1 MLLLILAYLGGVLT
15 IVSPCILPVLPFVF
29 ARADRPFLR
38 NGLPLLVGMAV
49 TFAAVATLAAVGG
62 GWIAQAN
69 QAGRWIAI
77 ALVGVF
83 GLTLLFPRLA
93 EHLTRPLVELGN
105 RLSGVASNAEQDG
118 RGSIGPSLLLGVATG
133 LLWAPCAGPILGLV
147 LTGAA
152 LRGASVGTTLLLVAY
167 AAGAATSL
175 AAALLIGGKLFAAMK
190 RSLGA
195 GEWVRRGLG
204 VAMLAGV
211 GAIALGLDTGVLTQV
226 STIATGGLE
235 QSLVDRFAPRGN
247 AMHGNA
253 PADANGP
260 AMMAAN
266 GNANGGDAAG
276 GSGPS
281 MMAAGD
287 AMRAA
292 ANHGDAG
299 NGNAMMAA
307 GDAMRAAANHG
318 DAGNGN
324 AMMAAGD
331 AMRAAANHG
340 DAGNGNA
347 MMAAGD
353 AMRAAASGANPSAD
367 NGNAMMSAATQSA
380 RQNAAMLRVSTP
392 ALPVEGDAP
401 SLAGATE
408 WLNSPPLTNASLRGK
423 VVLVDFWTYSCINC
437 LRTLP
442 YVKAWARK
450 YRNDGLV
457 VIGVH
462 APEFAFERDIGN
474 VKKATHDLG
483 VTYPVAI
490 DNGYSI
496 WRAFNNEYWPAHY
509 FIDAQ
514 GRVRYHHFGEGDYVQ
529 SERAIQQLLVE
540 AGHPDAAQVP
550 LGIDGP
556 AASGAQAAADNA
568 DMRSPETYV
577 GYARAENFSSPG
589 GQLHD
594 REHDYASPAQPGLDD
609 WGLAGAWTVAEQ
621 QATLAK
627 PGGRI
632 VYRFHARD
640 LHLVLGPGKNGAPVR
655 FRVTID
661 GTAPGASHGA
671 DVNADGVGTVTG
683 QRLYQLIRQSGPI
696 VDHTF
701 SIEFLDPGVQAF
713 AFTFG

>member
-1 MLLLILAYLGGVLT
+1 MLLLVLAYLGGVLT

-266 GNANGGDAAG
+266 GNANGGDVAG

-307 GDAMRAAANHG
+307 GDAMRAAV
-318 DAGNGN
+318 NG
-324 AMMAAGD
+324 
-331 AMRAAANHG
+331 
-340 DAGNGNA
+340 
-347 MMAAGD
+347 
-353 AMRAAASGANPSAD
+353 ASPSAD

-380 RQNAAMLRVSTP
+380 RQNAAMLRVSAP

-594 REHDYASPAQPGLDD
+594 REHDYAAPAQPGLDD
-609 WGLAGAWTVAEQ
+609 WGLAGAWSVAEQ